1 MSKTTVNSSRNLPN
15 LTESRGANGIGFI
28 PEYNLLNSVK
38 RLQAVWIWLLL
49 IVPQISWAAG
59 TPANTSIS
67 NTVTVNYDIGGIAQ
81 PPATSSVS
89 FSVDELIHPL
99 LTWQDA
105 APVSVNTPGVND
117 ALTFVLTNGGN
128 GNEAFSLSR
137 TNGPVPIPPTNYIPL
152 NGTAGS
158 IFLENNL
165 QAGFQ
170 ATGPNADTAYV
181 SGTNDPNL
189 APDASQIIYVNSDT
203 PAVASNIQGEV
214 RLDIAS
220 LTPGAAGAP
229 PGTSIVQGPIFA
241 VVGTNG
247 AQASSTGSYL
257 TGGLGVSVAKSV
269 LNVLDPNGGSVV
281 MPGSILTYQ
290 LLVTLSGSG
299 TASNLDIT
307 DPIPAETTYLPNS
320 IIVDSAAKTDAADAD
335 NAQFIP
341 STVSVSLGNVAAP
354 ASHVITFRAT
364 IN

>member
-1 MSKTTVNSSRNLPN
+1 MRKITVNSSRKLPN
-15 LTESRGANGIGFI
+15 LTESRGATGIGFI
-28 PEYNLLNSVK
+28 PGNHFLNSVTPWK
-38 RLQAVWIWLLL
+38 AILIWFLL

-67 NTVTVNYDIGGIAQ
+67 NTVTVNYDIGGTTQ
-81 PPATSSVS
+81 PPVTSTVS
-89 FSVDELIHPL
+89 FSVDELIYPL

-105 APVSVNTPGVND
+105 APVSVNSPGAND
-117 ALTFVLTNGGN
+117 ALTFLLTNGGN
-128 GNEAFSLSR
+128 GNEAFSLTR
-137 TNGPVPIPPTNYIPL
+137 TNGPLPTPPTNYIPL
-152 NGTAGS
+152 DGTVGS

-170 ATGPNADTAYV
+170 ATGANADTPYV

-214 RLDIAS
+214 RLDVAS
-220 LTPGAAGAP
+220 LTPGVAGAP
-229 PGTSIVQGPIFA
+229 PGTSIAQGPIFA
-241 VVGTNG
+241 VVGTNS

-257 TGGLGVSVAKSV
+257 TSGLGVSVNKSV
-269 LNVLDPNGGSVV
+269 LSVLDPNGGSVV

-299 TASNLDIT
+299 TASNLDIS
-307 DPIPAETTYLPNS
+307 DPIPAETTFLPNS
-320 IIVDSAAKTDAADAD
+320 IIVDSVAKTDAVDAD
-335 NAQFIP
+335 NAQFTP

-354 ASHVITFRAT
+354 ATHVITFRAT